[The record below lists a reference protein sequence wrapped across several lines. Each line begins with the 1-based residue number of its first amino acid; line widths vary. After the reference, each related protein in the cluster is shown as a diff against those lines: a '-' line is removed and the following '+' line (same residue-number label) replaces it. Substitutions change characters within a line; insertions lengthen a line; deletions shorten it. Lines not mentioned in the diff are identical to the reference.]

1 MGKAGV
7 GGVGV
12 GGVGLALPVHA
23 AVVVAVEAVL
33 LVAGCW
39 QKVAPPP
46 PRPPDY
52 RVCAPSA
59 KNDSKSNSKPQRFEP
74 W

>member
-1 MGKAGV
+1 MSVGKAGV

-39 QKVAPPP
+39 
-46 PRPPDY
+46 
-52 RVCAPSA
+52 
-59 KNDSKSNSKPQRFEP
+59 
-74 W
+74 